1 MLKLFLLLIF
11 VVSVN
16 ANSFSLF
23 QGEVRAHT
31 EVFGD
36 STINPKSTKIN
47 SLLLMPK
54 GVESL
59 KGSISFDALSLV
71 SDNLDRDEHM
81 YEALNVKNHT
91 FISFQIKSVQKQGT
105 EYLLKGKLTL
115 NGTQKDI
122 ESLVSVVQKEGTLE
136 LAGTFSIMMSDF
148 NIEPPTLL
156 FLTVRDQV
164 DIEYTLN
171 YKEERESNEKNN
183 FSTTAS
189 NITVFK

>member
-171 YKEERESNEKNN
+171 YKEEKE
-183 FSTTAS
+183 
-189 NITVFK
+189 